1 MKLQKTH
8 GIALGGV
15 ALLLALPL
23 FAFAATFHVG
33 EQVNLAPGETVND
46 DLYATGGTVTSAA
59 RIGGDLYAGGGTILV
74 SGPIGADLTVG
85 GGSITITGDIG
96 DDLRAGG
103 GTIVVQGN
111 VQGDVLIGGG
121 QVHLAGS
128 RIGGDVHIGG
138 GVVRIDA
145 AVGKDV
151 KISGGEVYLNAPVMG
166 NVEVE
171 ADKLTLGPK
180 ARVAG
185 NLTYSSPRE
194 AVLESG
200 ATVLGETIFNE
211 QVNRMS
217 GRGLL
222 LAIFSAVALAFLL
235 MLVVGAFIF
244 VFFFKRYATEVVG
257 NAFGSPLL
265 ELGRGLLV
273 FVAMPVISVLLL
285 ITIIG
290 IPFGLLGLLL
300 YAALVIFSW
309 LMTPVL
315 IGSLVY
321 HYLYKGEY
329 QVSWKT
335 VLIGV
340 TVFFV
345 MGFVP
350 IAGGLLQFGFM
361 LLSLGS
367 IARLKWHIA
376 KSWR

>member
-1 MKLQKTH
+1 MSRKTRRLALG
-8 GIALGGV
+8 GIALV
-15 ALLLALPL
+15 LALPL
-23 FAFAATFHVG
+23 FAFAATFELG
-33 EQVNLAPGETVND
+33 EHVNLAAGETIND

-59 RIGGDLYAGGGTILV
+59 RVVGDLYAGGGTILI

-111 VQGDVLIGGG
+111 TQGDVLIGGG

-151 KISGGEVYLNAPVMG
+151 KVNGGEVYLNAPVIG

-171 ADKLTLGPK
+171 ADKFTLGPK
-180 ARVAG
+180 ARITG
-185 NLTYSSPRE
+185 NLTYSSPRQ
-194 AVLESG
+194 AVLEPG
-200 ATVLGETIFNE
+200 ATVLGETVFNE
-211 QVNRMS
+211 RVNSMS
-217 GRGLL
+217 GKGLL

-265 ELGRGLLV
+265 EFGRGLLV

-285 ITIIG
+285 VTIIG

-309 LMTPVL
+309 LMAPVL
-315 IGSLVY
+315 TGSLVY
-321 HYLYKGEY
+321 RYLYKGEY

-340 TVFFV
+340 IVFFV
-345 MGFVP
+345 IGFVP
-350 IAGGLLQFGFM
+350 VVGGLAQFGFM

-367 IARLKWHIA
+367 VARLKWHIA